1 MKIIVDR
8 VFIVCRI
15 AITEASNKAS
25 QTRKKIMQTVFIF
38 NKEAFE
44 QARKQANQLD
54 FYAAMPELARL
65 IKIVND
71 KLVSI

>member
-1 MKIIVDR
+1 
-8 VFIVCRI
+8 
-15 AITEASNKAS
+15 
-25 QTRKKIMQTVFIF
+25 MQTVFIF

-54 FYAAMPELARL
+54 FYLAMAELARL